1 MTRQRAGASRPKAP
15 PVSDGAGSS
24 SARKRSNEPGPSE
37 EAKQPAQD
45 VVELEKKREAVADEL
60 RHVEQQIFDLETK
73 YLESASAYGN
83 AIRGYQGFL
92 GGVSVPQRKVA
103 AKSEE
108 RLFSW
113 SSVTGQA
120 VPRH

>member
-60 RHVEQQIFDLETK
+60 RHVEQQVG
-73 YLESASAYGN
+73 SW
-83 AIRGYQGFL
+83 QGARTR
-92 GGVSVPQRKVA
+92 VKV
-103 AKSEE
+103 EE
-108 RLFSW
+108 RHRLLHESPVHCTGLCREPAFSI
-113 SSVTGQA
+113 A
-120 VPRH
+120 